1 MNKNFTQ
8 FIEPAN
14 SEHRWWIVGLTL
26 ILWAIFYMVLSS
38 FFILIMSNLLSLDNL
53 KYGLFTTPIE
63 VYVLLSTFLIWL
75 VVFLILVKLF
85 HKRGLNSLIG
95 KSKLIFFKNFI
106 YAIIISGIFII
117 SSQNL
122 IPNNEKIIENAL
134 EFAQRVVIG
143 TLAFNDEATLG
154 RLLATYGNEK
164 LVISVDHNDGLIVV
178 NGWQQTTKISL
189 IDAVNDFRK
198 MGFSEYLSTSIV
210 RDGTLKGPD
219 LEPLKMVNQIKNVN
233 LIVSGGISNID
244 DVIKVKELDPFGVIL
259 GKALYENQVT
269 IEEAKGI

>member
-1 MNKNFTQ
+1 MIHLVDLDATLGRGSNFEALGNIAKSVKIPVQ
-8 FIEPAN
+8 VAG
-14 SEHRWWIVGLTL
+14 GLRNET
-26 ILWAIFYMVLSS
+26 
-38 FFILIMSNLLSLDNL
+38 
-53 KYGLFTTPIE
+53 
-63 VYVLLSTFLIWL
+63 
-75 VVFLILVKLF
+75 
-85 HKRGLNSLIG
+85 
-95 KSKLIFFKNFI
+95 
-106 YAIIISGIFII
+106 IIK
-117 SSQNL
+117 
-122 IPNNEKIIENAL
+122 EAL

-143 TLAFNDEATLG
+143 TLAFKDKTVLD

-189 IDAVNDFRK
+189 IDAVNDFSK

-210 RDGTLKGPD
+210 RDGTLMGPD

-233 LIVSGGISNID
+233 LIVSGGISNIG